1 MLRALVVAL
10 LVANGL
16 FFLWS
21 QGWLDGVVGVRARGD
36 REPERLAAQVRP
48 ESVIVL
54 KSPPTSASTPAASRS
69 AIATVAPAGAA
80 LVAAAPDCLEAGP
93 FTAAELDAAEAALRA
108 ALPGATWST
117 VRSEKP
123 AAWIVYMGAY
133 PDRDTMLRKEQE
145 LSRVRESLEEV
156 ALPSEGPYGLSL
168 GRYPT
173 RSAAE
178 RALAQYQ
185 ERGIR
190 TARVLQGSP
199 PAVLQLLRFERAEPA
214 LAAQLTTLRA
224 EALGKG
230 FVACAPSEA
239 AR

>member
-21 QGWLDGVVGVRARGD
+21 QGWLDGVIGLRARGD

-48 ESVIVL
+48 ESVVVL
-54 KSPPTSASTPAASRS
+54 KSAPLPAAPRSAGATPAS
-69 AIATVAPAGAA
+69 AP

-93 FTAAELDAAEAALRA
+93 FASTEFDAAEAALRA
-108 ALPGATWST
+108 ALPAATWST
-117 VRSEKP
+117 LRTEKP
-123 AAWIVYMGAY
+123 AVWLVYLGAY
-133 PDRDTMLRKEQE
+133 PDRDAMLRKEQE
-145 LSRVRESLEEV
+145 LSRLRDSLEEV
-156 ALPSEGPYGLSL
+156 AVPSEGPYGLSL
-168 GRYPT
+168 GRYPS

-190 TARVLQGSP
+190 TARVLQASP
-199 PAVLQLLRFERAEPA
+199 PAVLQLLRVEHAEPA
-214 LAAQLTTLRA
+214 LATQLTSLRA
-224 EALGKG
+224 EPLGKG